1 MDIKANNNTLI
12 GSAFDAMREPLG
24 MFEMR
29 EMIRRYHDGWWREG
43 VHGHLYEDQRRDV
56 APASETD
63 DMKCIDSLDVLL
75 MFRLIIQSW
84 KDVFIAVLEDRKST
98 RLNSSHG
105 S

>member
-63 DMKCIDSLDVLL
+63 DMKCIEIGRAHV
-75 MFRLIIQSW
+75 
-84 KDVFIAVLEDRKST
+84 
-98 RLNSSHG
+98 
-105 S
+105 